1 MASDSEQPSR
11 RRRRLPPTAKPQAPT
26 ATTIRDLGDD
36 LLLDIFLR
44 IPSLP
49 SLVRAALTCRSFLA
63 AVRSSPAFRRRFREL
78 HPPPLLGLFFD
89 HDGPDGPSFAPLR
102 RRSDPGLAA
111 AVRGADFFLT
121 RVPADD
127 DASPGWEILN
137 CRGGYLLLASWEAEQ
152 IYAYNPVTRALDII
166 PMPPDEIAEGS
177 DGEFVYHGF
186 HMVNSDEVPGSFR
199 VVCLCFDATQ
209 VRAAVF
215 SSGTREWR
223 VLPWE
228 EPAPEQ
234 PADDEYW
241 LLRATQVNGSL
252 YSAHADQAYMVVLDT
267 ATMQFSCIDLPDQLE
282 GRGHIYRAG
291 ETKDAKLCIVCAIQ
305 FNLFVWYRR
314 AGADGVDKWVLDK
327 IFALEGEV
335 LEATGGSRDEHGAL
349 KVLDII
355 DGIVYLSTSET
366 LKDASSPCWFLTFC
380 LGTRKLEKLFHKL
393 NDTYVHPYSMAWPPS
408 LVANIVNP

>member
-1 MASDSEQPSR
+1 MASQQPPR
-11 RRRRLPPTAKPQAPT
+11 LRLRLPPTANPQAPAA
-26 ATTIRDLGDD
+26 ATTILDLGAD

-44 IPSLP
+44 LPSLP

-63 AVRSSPAFRRRFREL
+63 AVRCSPAFRRSFREL
-78 HPPPLLGLFFD
+78 HQPPLLGLFFD
-89 HDGPDGPSFAPLR
+89 PDGPDAPSFAPLR

-121 RVPADD
+121 RVPAAD
-127 DASPGWEILN
+127 DASPGWEILD
-137 CRGGYLLLASWEAEQ
+137 CRGGYLLLVSWGSEQ
-152 IYAYNPVTRALDII
+152 IYAYSPVTRALDLI
-166 PMPPDEIAEGS
+166 PMPPDDIAEGS

-186 HMVNSDEVPGSFR
+186 HMVSSDEVPGSFR

-215 SSGTREWR
+215 SSATRS
-223 VLPWE
+223 
-228 EPAPEQ
+228 
-234 PADDEYW
+234 
-241 LLRATQVNGSL
+241 TQVNGSL

-282 GRGHIYRAG
+282 GRGHLYRAG
-291 ETKDAKLCIVCAIQ
+291 ETKDGKLCIVCAIH

-314 AGADGVDKWVLDK
+314 AGADGVDKWALDR

-335 LEATGGSRDEHGAL
+335 LEATGGSSDEHGAL
-349 KVLDII
+349 KVLDIM

-366 LKDASSPCWFLTFC
+366 LKDASLPCWFLTFC
-380 LGTRKLEKLFHKL
+380 LETSKLEKLFHKL
-393 NDTYVHPYSMAWPPS
+393 NDSYVHPYSMGWPPS
-408 LVANIVNP
+408 LVADIVNP

>member
-1 MASDSEQPSR
+1 MASQQPPQ
-11 RRRRLPPTAKPQAPT
+11 RRRRLPPTANPLAPT
-26 ATTIRDLGDD
+26 ATTIHDLGDD

-44 IPSLP
+44 LPSLP

-89 HDGPDGPSFAPLR
+89 PEGPDSPSFAPLR
-102 RRSDPGLAA
+102 RRSDPDLTT
-111 AVRGADFFLT
+111 AVRGADVFLT
-121 RVPADD
+121 RVPAAD
-127 DASPGWEILN
+127 DASPGWEILD
-137 CRGGYLLLASWEAEQ
+137 CRGGYVLLVSWGTEQ
-152 IYAYNPVTRALDII
+152 IYAYNPITRALDLI

-186 HMVNSDEVPGSFR
+186 HMVCSDEIPGSYR
-199 VVCLCFDATQ
+199 VVCVCFDSSQ

-234 PADDEYW
+234 QEDDQYW
-241 LLRATQVNGSL
+241 LLRSTQVNGSL

-267 ATMQFSCIDLPDQLE
+267 ATLQFSCIDLPDQLE

-291 ETKDAKLCIVCAIQ
+291 ETKDGKLCIVCAIE
-305 FNLFVWYRR
+305 FIMFVWYRR
-314 AGADGVDKWVLDK
+314 ADADGVDMWALDR
-327 IFALEGEV
+327 IFTLEREV
-335 LEATGGSRDEHGAL
+335 LEATGGSRDEHGGL
-349 KVLDII
+349 KVLDIM

-366 LKDASSPCWFLTFC
+366 SKDASLPCWFLTFC
-380 LGTRKLEKLFHKL
+380 LETRKLEKLFRKL
-393 NDTYVHPYSMAWPPS
+393 NGCDVHPYSMAWPRS
-408 LVANIVNP
+408 LVADIVNP